1 MTEYE
6 YEYLS
11 ATQKWPIANTN
22 IILLPKMTENKY
34 HLAFHKWS
42 TKYKYKLCWAS
53 QKEGLQDQFWVSQG
67 DAKFVEPSDD
77 WSWLQMQTAPNPY
90 DSPDVA
96 LVYEDDMQFWRTK

>member
-1 MTEYE
+1 MTEYK
-6 YEYLS
+6 YEYFS
-11 ATQKWPIANTN
+11 ATQKWLIVNTN
-22 IILLPKMTENKY
+22 IILLPNNDRKQIS
-34 HLAFHKWS
+34 FGHKWS